1 MPPKIESA
9 EALPLGL
16 SITWT
21 DAAQADF
28 PWIWLRDHC
37 RAPESYDG
45 ATNQRRVDTFAIPAD
60 LAAESVAVG
69 GAGAVLEV
77 TWRQE
82 DLTSRYDSGFLRAQA
97 FGEARLPDRRL
108 WEDGPP
114 EPARHRFDETLEGD
128 AALRR
133 LLSDLWRDGLVLVE
147 GLPSETAA
155 TRRLAERIGYVRE
168 TIFGGVWDFQADG
181 ARADS
186 AYSNEAIGLHS
197 DGTYSEDPPGVQ
209 ALHCLAFDGE
219 GAVNVFADGF
229 RVAARLGAEAPET
242 YRLLSEVEVPAEY
255 LGDGVHL
262 LARHP
267 VLGLDAAGGLRR
279 VCFNNFDR
287 APFRPRPVVTEAFYA
302 ALGRFHA
309 LLSDED
315 YHLRLQLRPGLAVL
329 FDNWRVLHARS
340 GFTGHRRMAGFYLN
354 HEDLESRLRM
364 LLGQAARSQSNGV

>member
-9 EALPLGL
+9 EASPQVL
-16 SITWT
+16 SVTWT

-37 RAPESYDG
+37 RAPESYD
-45 ATNQRRVDTFAIPAD
+45 AAINQRRVDTFALPAD
-60 LAAESVAVG
+60 LTAESVAVG
-69 GAGAVLEV
+69 DAGAAVEV
-77 TWRQE
+77 SWRQE

-114 EPARHRFDETLEGD
+114 APARHRFAEALESD
-128 AALRR
+128 AVLHG
-133 LLSDLWRDGLVLVE
+133 LLSALWRDGLVLVE
-147 GLPSETAA
+147 GLPSEIAA
-155 TRRLAERIGYVRE
+155 TRRLAERIAYVRE

-186 AYSNEAIGLHS
+186 AYSNEAVGLHS

-219 GAVNVFADGF
+219 GAFSVFADGF
-229 RVAARLGAEAPET
+229 RVAARLRAEAPEAF
-242 YRLLSEVEVPAEY
+242 RLLSEVEVPGEY

-287 APFRPRPVVTEAFYA
+287 APFRPRPKETEAFYG
-302 ALGRFHA
+302 ALRRFHA
-309 LLSDED
+309 LLSDQD

-329 FDNWRVLHARS
+329 FDNWRVLHART
-340 GFTGHRRMAGFYLN
+340 GFTGHRHMAGFYLN
-354 HEDLESRLRM
+354 HEDLESRLR
-364 LLGQAARSQSNGV
+364 LLAR